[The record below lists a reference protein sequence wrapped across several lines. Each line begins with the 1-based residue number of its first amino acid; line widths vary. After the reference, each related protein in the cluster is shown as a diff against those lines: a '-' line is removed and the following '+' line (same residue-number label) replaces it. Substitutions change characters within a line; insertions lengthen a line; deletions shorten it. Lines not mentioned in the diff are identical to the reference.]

1 MNIAWHLALRGSGEN
16 SEKFGGSEVNGAPFA
31 SEESF
36 WSCKNEGERKGVG
49 EGCGGGLGGQDKVCR
64 IQISRE
70 ALPSHPDLIGSS
82 PEIRC
87 VYYLCPARVEV
98 SAGRVLGQRGGEKA
112 GLGRAPLLSANPF
125 E

>member
-1 MNIAWHLALRGSGEN
+1 MELPLPVKNLSGAARMKQRERVRG
-16 SEKFGGSEVNGAPFA
+16 KDV
-31 SEESF
+31 
-36 WSCKNEGERKGVG
+36 
-49 EGCGGGLGGQDKVCR
+49 GGLGGQDKGCR

-87 VYYLCPARVEV
+87 VYYLCPAWVEV